1 MEKIKANRRFRPGQ
15 DMQYNSGNFKAK
27 PNTSRMESFPPTC
40 CLIALAIEVAAVVL
54 YIFPWSRTSIC
65 FYFFHRWPRTSV
77 PHAAKSPG
85 IGMCRTASRTMR
97 TEGHCCPR
105 ACKTWRCTISNT
117 IVIKKSISFSLYFF
131 NLYCIAYCTRPR
143 FTGPGA
149 TVPFSS
155 HGPGSCPAHA
165 YVRALGG
172 LRHQG
177 PRPAMDKKNAN
188 ERFLTRARYVIQW
201 RPLQWLKR

>member
-1 MEKIKANRRFRPGQ
+1 
-15 DMQYNSGNFKAK
+15 
-27 PNTSRMESFPPTC
+27 MESFPPTC

-54 YIFPWSRTSIC
+54 HIFPWSRTSIC

-117 IVIKKSISFSLYFF
+117 IVIKGSISFSLHFF
-131 NLYCIAYCTRPR
+131 NLYCIAYCTPPR

-149 TVPFSS
+149 K
-155 HGPGSCPAHA
+155 PGMRGWTAGRAPGRPQQPAKPNSPWA
-165 YVRALGG
+165 
-172 LRHQG
+172 
-177 PRPAMDKKNAN
+177 
-188 ERFLTRARYVIQW
+188 
-201 RPLQWLKR
+201 